1 MKTCK
6 DCYHFDA
13 CVDKLGTTKF
23 YDNVIAANNVEDL
36 CKTFKDKSLVLDLP
50 CKVGSTVYVVR
61 SCTCCSEEHKA
72 KCVRRFDERSK
83 TALMRVSV
91 PQRTRRYPIRCLKL
105 FAESFKHDFVG
116 RIGKDVFLTRETAE
130 QALKERKQV

>member
-36 CKTFKDKSLVLDLP
+36 CPTFKDNSLVLDLP
-50 CKVGSTVYVVR
+50 CKVGDTVYMPWKWNDRNGIGVLTVTHIIR
-61 SCTCCSEEHKA
+61 DSLKKYIKTDFYTDDEDYYNAYNCGNFG
-72 KCVRRFDERSK
+72 FDEVGVIVFTHIK
-83 TALMRVSV
+83 E
-91 PQRTRRYPIRCLKL
+91 
-105 FAESFKHDFVG
+105 AEH
-116 RIGKDVFLTRETAE
+116 
-130 QALKERKQV
+130 ALKELNNEQ